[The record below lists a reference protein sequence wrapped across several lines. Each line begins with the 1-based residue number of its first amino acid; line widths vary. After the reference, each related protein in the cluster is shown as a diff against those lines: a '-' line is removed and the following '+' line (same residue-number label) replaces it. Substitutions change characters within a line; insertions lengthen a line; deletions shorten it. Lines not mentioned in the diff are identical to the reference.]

1 MQNYRMVLPNMHCY
15 TLHNTCTVCYID
27 GIYEVTV
34 YTAEVGLI
42 YAEFGNTSE
51 AMMSRTVKVEV
62 EGK

>member
-1 MQNYRMVLPNMHCY
+1 MVLPNMHCY
-15 TLHNTCTVCYID
+15 TQHYTCTVCDID

-34 YTAEVGLI
+34 YTTELGLI

-51 AMMSRTVKVEV
+51 AMMPRAVKVEV